1 MRELKY
7 NYVFMNSIFVP
18 LSRNDILL
26 HCLNLNSYQAHKD
39 KDNKLW
45 QLWCNYTTVVANK
58 LFATVVAELQ
68 KEYKLGIINIMDDN
82 QLFKIGEPVFS
93 LSAKGFKPEL

>member
-1 MRELKY
+1 
-7 NYVFMNSIFVP
+7 
-18 LSRNDILL
+18 
-26 HCLNLNSYQAHKD
+26 
-39 KDNKLW
+39 
-45 QLWCNYTTVVANK
+45 LWCNYTTVVANK
-58 LFATVVAELQ
+58 LFATVVAEQ